1 MKPIIHAIGVSCNHL
16 HVKETFDLRQVT
28 CKACKHFLI
37 TDKEIEKKFYENEAA
52 VKKETEQKM
61 ADLTNSIIIRKKT
74 PDEIV
79 FITPKCPKCL
89 IPMIVRTNKHT
100 NRFFYG
106 CVKFP
111 QCRQT
116 EKFIKIISK

>member
-28 CKACKHFLI
+28 CKACKHFLM
-37 TDKEIEKKFYENEAA
+37 TDKEVEKKFHEEVFNA
-52 VKKETEQKM
+52 KKETEQKI
-61 ADLTNSIIIRKKT
+61 ADITNNIIVRKKT
-74 PDEIV
+74 AKEVVIN
-79 FITPKCPKCL
+79 TPKCSKCL
-89 IPMIVRTNKHT
+89 IPMIVRTNKQT
-100 NRFFYG
+100 NRFFFG

-116 EKFIKIISK
+116 EIFITH